1 MLQQKSFQDKN
12 ILILGYGKSG
22 VSAKNLL
29 MPFAKNI
36 FVYDKSFLIKILE
49 NKSENNLFLN
59 QNNNFNNILTKKQN
73 TTLWTALKA
82 LYMKICQMP
91 ILIYPPKS
99 KKTDIHS
106 TTSDVALKMK
116 RDIPLLNI

>member
-59 QNNNFNNILTKKQN
+59 QNNNFNNILTKKQKAVVAN
-73 TTLWTALKA
+73 NNFLFEENNVFFENNIQKILKTN
-82 LYMKICQMP
+82 KI
-91 ILIYPPKS
+91 
-99 KKTDIHS
+99 H
-106 TTSDVALKMK
+106 
-116 RDIPLLNI
+116 LN